1 MLINNMSCSKIV
13 SLKKGAFVMCLV
25 NYNMELGICNGSQ
38 GIILDFI
45 EKDEDTLPLIKFT
58 NGVITTIDYQY
69 WQHDEYP
76 SIAVGQIPLCLAW
89 ALTIH
94 KMQGSTLSIA
104 EIDIGQSVFEY
115 GQIYV
120 ALSRIRSLEGLFL
133 LSFYPHKIKA
143 NPIVI
148 DFYNNIPPLII
159 E

>member
-1 MLINNMSCSKIV
+1 
-13 SLKKGAFVMCLV
+13 
-25 NYNMELGICNGSQ
+25 
-38 GIILDFI
+38 
-45 EKDEDTLPLIKFT
+45 
-58 NGVITTIDYQY
+58 
-69 WQHDEYP
+69 
-76 SIAVGQIPLCLAW
+76 
-89 ALTIH
+89 
-94 KMQGSTLSIA
+94 MQGSTLSIA